1 MYEFQH
7 GLRIEIEKLKLAEEK
22 IDTYMK
28 SLERCRNPCPITS
41 FKLNREMKKSEYAHV
56 RISELKS
63 KLMHAKQVD
72 FPQTTDQRDACLSEA
87 LKLIKSDK
95 VTLAEE
101 IKIIK
106 DNIQDEKNKNFYTEA
121 EAYRF

>member
-1 MYEFQH
+1 
-7 GLRIEIEKLKLAEEK
+7 
-22 IDTYMK
+22 
-28 SLERCRNPCPITS
+28 
-41 FKLNREMKKSEYAHV
+41 MKKSEYAHV

-106 DNIQDEKNKNFYTEA
+106 DNIQDEKNKKFYTEA